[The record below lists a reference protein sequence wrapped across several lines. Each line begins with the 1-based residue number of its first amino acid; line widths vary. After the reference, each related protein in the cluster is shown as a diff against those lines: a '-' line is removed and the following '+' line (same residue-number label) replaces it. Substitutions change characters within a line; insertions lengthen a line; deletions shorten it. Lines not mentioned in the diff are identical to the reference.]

1 MTDSCYLTCLIPSST
16 CTCNGTRPA
25 IFPCVVLVSGE
36 WRVGCDMKFFPHLSS
51 GVFLVPFTCDLLGLF
66 VQFFPIWIFSVFS
79 LAVKIHVATVR
90 RCGCRNISLI
100 LYDSLEYW
108 HFWLAVRLVSHSISF
123 SNLSQLWLHR
133 ADFRLK
139 KRNGNQ
145 SVHSLCFIGHRKF
158 PT

>member
-1 MTDSCYLTCLIPSST
+1 MTDSWYLTCLIPSST

-36 WRVGCDMKFFPHLSS
+36 RRLGWDVRFFPHLSS
-51 GVFLVPFTCDLLGLF
+51 GVFLVPLSCDPSGLF
-66 VQFFPIWIFSVFS
+66 VQFFPIRIFSVFS

-90 RCGCRNISLI
+90 RCWCRNISLI
-100 LYDSLEYW
+100 LYNSLEYW
-108 HFWLAVRLVSHSISF
+108 QFWLAVRLMSRSISF
-123 SNLSQLWLHR
+123 SNLSQLWLRR

-139 KRNGNQ
+139 ERNGNQ
-145 SVHSLCFIGHRKF
+145 SVHSLCFIVRRKF